1 MTSLEQF
8 AVSDDGNGVRRAISY
23 ESLFLWFIC
32 AIGELAPG
40 ESPWLGEDLTYAIH
54 FLIVSAA

>member
-1 MTSLEQF
+1 MTADEQF
-8 AVSDDGNGVRRAISY
+8 VICDDGNGIRRAISY

-32 AIGELAPG
+32 AIGELEPG
-40 ESPWLGEDLTYAIH
+40 KSPWLGEDLSYAIH